1 MLKSNDIQSY
11 WDIDRM
17 YDDNFES
24 IEYFRLKMNG
34 DIQIW
39 KTYETKSE
47 IWGLYEVIDTKNGNS
62 RLYTR
67 FIDAMS
73 MGLLYYLQREGV
85 INAT

>member
-1 MLKSNDIQSY
+1 MIYNHTGILIVCMM
-11 WDIDRM
+11 IIL
-17 YDDNFES
+17 S

-47 IWGLYEVIDTKNGNS
+47 IWGLYEVIDTKNGNRDCILAS
-62 RLYTR
+62 LMPCLW
-67 FIDAMS
+67 D
-73 MGLLYYLQREGV
+73 YYIIYREGV

>member
-1 MLKSNDIQSY
+1 MLKSNDIKSY
-11 WDIDRM
+11 WDVDRM
-17 YDDNFES
+17 YDGNCES

-34 DIQIW
+34 EIQIW
-39 KTYETKSE
+39 KTYEQKSGR
-47 IWGLYEVIDTKNGNS
+47 WGMYEVVDTNNGNS
-62 RLYTR
+62 RMYTR

>member
-73 MGLLYYLQREGV
+73 MGLLYYLEREGL